1 MKKIILLINIVL
13 ITTMVLAACGKPT
26 PEATSAEATAITT
39 EAIVVPTETTAAI
52 TEAPP
57 VSTGRKTHVTIFVG
71 MGTGTDPDQ
80 IDAQTIL
87 QERFNSTHDTIEIE
101 FLIVP
106 HEEAGTRFLAMV
118 SGGTAPELVG
128 PNGVQ
133 TAAEYF
139 DVWADITPF
148 IQAENFDTSDFY
160 GPAVELN
167 QYPDKNTG
175 LPLGLYPSF
184 IFYNKDLF
192 DAAGLPYPTHD
203 FNDSS
208 WTMDKLR
215 EYAMQLTLD
224 ANGNNAT
231 SPDFDPTNIVQWG
244 YDDSWEGTRGVLAMW
259 GAPNVGR
266 PTNADYRTAVANSP
280 EWVYGLNWLSN
291 GIWVDHFIPDLAGQE
306 AYGAVANDP
315 FGSGVIAMF
324 YCYTWFMAEGLVNL
338 PFEYDIA
345 PLPFNQNG
353 ERISRID
360 ADNFTMS
367 IGIENPQAA
376 WEVMKWL
383 TAPEQIVDVCLI
395 YGCVPARQSVS
406 DEYRQVLAERYPG
419 LDYDVIFKSIDYL
432 DNPNHESYIPE
443 WGRIED
449 ALNNSLSLIYAGE
462 NKNAQEVLDQVNA
475 EIQLILDEYWA
486 SH

>member
-1 MKKIILLINIVL
+1 MKRLILFINLALIAAMILGACSKPSPEVT
-13 ITTMVLAACGKPT
+13 IAETSVATTEPT
-26 PEATSAEATAITT
+26 TVTT
-39 EAIVVPTETTAAI
+39 EATTVPTVA
-52 TEAPP
+52 
-57 VSTGRKTHVTIFVG
+57 SSGTGQKARVTIFVG

-80 IDAQTIL
+80 IDAQMVL
-87 QERFNSTHDTIEIE
+87 QERFNSTHDNIEIE

-118 SGGTAPELVG
+118 SGGTAPQLVG

-167 QYPDKNTG
+167 TYPDKNTG

-192 DAAGLPYPTHD
+192 DAAGVPYPTHD
-203 FNDSS
+203 FNDTS

-215 EYAMQLTLD
+215 DYAMLLTLD
-224 ANGNNAT
+224 ANGNDAT
-231 SPDFDPTNIVQWG
+231 SADFDPANIVQWG

-259 GAPNVGR
+259 GAPNVAR
-266 PTNADYRTAVANSP
+266 PTTADYRTAVANSP
-280 EWVYGLNWLSN
+280 EWVYGMNWLSN
-291 GIWVDHFIPDLAGQE
+291 GIWIDHFIPDAAGQQ

-345 PLPFNQNG
+345 PLPFNQKG

-360 ADNFTMS
+360 ADNFTIS
-367 IGIENPQAA
+367 NGAENQQAA

-383 TAPEQIVDVCLI
+383 TAPEQIIDVCLI
-395 YGCVPARQSVS
+395 YGCIPARQSVAAQF
-406 DEYRQVLAERYPG
+406 RQVLAERYPG
-419 LDYDVIFKSIDYL
+419 LDYDVIFTSIDYL

-449 ALNNSLSLIYAGE
+449 ALNNSMSLIYTGE
-462 NKNAQEVLDQVNA
+462 NKNAQEVLDQVNT
-475 EIQLILDEYWA
+475 EIQVILDEYWA